1 MVPPLQV
8 EKLGPREAK
17 VFAQGHTVCDTQEYD
32 PGLSRGGVGTCP
44 KSHTRANG
52 KLFFF
57 ISLLLLLFLK
67 FLMESFS
74 SPLLFVTAQC
84 CLCEHCPSERKYVL
98 SLLET

>member
-17 VFAQGHTVCDTQEYD
+17 VFAQGHTVCDTQEFD
-32 PGLSRGGVGTCP
+32 PDLSQGGMGTYL

-57 ISLLLLLFLK
+57 SLLLLLFFK
-67 FLMESFS
+67 FLMGSFS
-74 SPLLFVTAQC
+74 SPLLFVTA
-84 CLCEHCPSERKYVL
+84 
-98 SLLET
+98 